1 MRKLILIFFLLMCFS
16 FLVYGLTK
24 SSSLHLEYNKPLVT
38 FLKDGKWHF
47 LNHRG
52 KEIFQPKELIDVFG
66 YSEGFIR
73 VQITWNNK
81 KHWAFIDS
89 TGRITVVTGI
99 STMGDFHNG
108 RALVSR
114 QINQT
119 DNLDS
124 AVFKFGYIDTRGKL
138 VIPLI
143 YDDATDF
150 NEGVAFVMNKELRG
164 YIDTSNQL
172 VIPLVNMAGNPFSE
186 GLADVNDKM
195 FLSGYIDKSGQ
206 IVIPMQFAVA
216 FPFSEGLAFAG
227 RSDTIGFI
235 NRFGEFVIAS
245 DFYFAKKFSDSVAFV
260 GKMFDRNNPQWALI
274 DYTGKFITGYEF
286 EYVREFSE
294 GIGVVKKNGKWYFIN
309 INGQY
314 VLQNDYSYIDSFA
327 NGLAYVSLV
336 NGEKGY
342 INKKGEFVIKLP
354 KADKYF
360 DLRFNRVVY

>member
-1 MRKLILIFFLLMCFS
+1 MKKQIILFFALLCS
-16 FLVYGLTK
+16 SIVVYGLTK
-24 SSSLHLEYNKPLVT
+24 TTAQPSINKPLVAY
-38 FLKDGKWHF
+38 FKDGRWHF
-47 LNHRG
+47 LNHHG

-73 VQITWNNK
+73 VQIMWNNK

-89 TGRITVVTGI
+89 SGGITVVMGI
-99 STMGDFHNG
+99 STMNDFHNG

-138 VIPLI
+138 VIPII

-195 FLSGYIDKSGQ
+195 FKSGYIDKSGQ

-227 RSDTIGFI
+227 RSDSIGFI
-235 NRFGEFVIAS
+235 NRSGEFVITF

-260 GKMFDRNNPQWALI
+260 GKMLDKNNPRWALI

-294 GIGVVKKNGKWYFIN
+294 GIGVVKKNGKWYFIDK
-309 INGQY
+309 NGHY
-314 VLQNDYSYIDSFA
+314 VIENDYSYIDSFA
-327 NGLAYVSLV
+327 NGLAYVSLI

-342 INKKGEFVIKLP
+342 INKEGEFVIKLS

-360 DLRFNRVVY
+360 DFRFNRIVY